1 MRMSNIK
8 NNKGVQ
14 TGLFIPIEELSEL
27 KDSLKENSKMRFL
40 LEDLMEKWQ
49 QDNMF
54 LNTMM
59 PEGRTIRETQDKSIN
74 TTENLYREAFT
85 KGVSLHYKDGRCTA
99 EREFIRANPD
109 GSEDLMDFDA
119 DNRKYF
125 FIKQLLPA
133 GKGRWAYVNDK
144 N

>member
-1 MRMSNIK
+1 MRISNVK

-27 KDSLKENSKMRFL
+27 KDNLKENSQMRFL

-49 QDNMF
+49 EENMVI
-54 LNTMM
+54 NTMM
-59 PEGRTIRETQDKSIN
+59 PEGRTIRETHDKSIK
-74 TTENLYREAFT
+74 TTESLYREAFA
-85 KGVSLHYKDGRCTA
+85 KGVSLHYKDGRCAA
-99 EREFIRANPD
+99 EREFISANPD
-109 GSEDLMDFDA
+109 GSEDLVAFDA